1 MGFNI
6 LIVDD
11 SEVVRA
17 VVKKTIAMAGIE
29 VNVIHE
35 ARNGLEA
42 LEKLSAEWIDIV
54 FADLRMPEMDGLEL
68 IQKMSENNLLYSIPV
83 VIVSSDRSEAR
94 VEELKKKGIRA
105 YLKKPFRPE
114 NFRDVVSEVL
124 GTTGGLKA

>member
-17 VVKKTIAMAGIE
+17 VVKKTIAMSGIE
-29 VNVIHE
+29 TNVIHE
-35 ARNGLEA
+35 AKNGLEA
-42 LEKLSAEWIDIV
+42 LEKLSTEWIDIV
-54 FADLRMPEMDGLEL
+54 FADLCMPVMDGLEL

-94 VEELKKKGIRA
+94 IEDLKQKGIRA
-105 YLKKPFRPE
+105 YIKKPFRPE
-114 NFRDVVSEVL
+114 NFRDVVTEVL
-124 GTTGGLKA
+124 GTAGGPTP